1 VLLTQNGGRLLRQN
15 ISPKHRI
22 ALAGKIG
29 KALNEDI
36 IILSKEMQ
44 EILVDDLVTAFFSR
58 LEVLTHV
65 KDDHARRGLT
75 IQCSNETLEMV
86 HGHPKQS

>member
-1 VLLTQNGGRLLRQN
+1 MRQD
-15 ISPKHRI
+15 ISPKHRK
-22 ALAGKIG
+22 ALACKIG

-36 IILSKEMQ
+36 RILSKEMQ
-44 EILVDDLVTAFFSR
+44 EILLDDLVTAFFSR
-58 LEVLTHV
+58 LDVLTHV
-65 KDDHARRGLT
+65 KDDRAGRGLT

>member
-15 ISPKHRI
+15 ISPKHRK
-22 ALAGKIG
+22 ALASKIG

-36 IILSKEMQ
+36 RILSKEMQ
-44 EILVDDLVTAFFSR
+44 EILVDDLVTALFSR
-58 LEVLTHV
+58 LDVLTHV
-65 KDDHARRGLT
+65 KDDQARRGLT

-86 HGHPKQS
+86 HGHPRQS